1 MQVFKIA
8 TADEWKAAQ
17 EAGVYRGSAD
27 DKRDGFIHLSTAG
40 QLAGTLD
47 RHFANATELTLV
59 ALDADALGALLK
71 WEPSNDGQTFP
82 HLYSPLELSKVLWTS
97 PITAKAPGIF
107 ALPTRA
113 FIEQRTEPGR
123 AS

>member
-1 MQVFKIA
+1 MQVFKIVVPG
-8 TADEWKAAQ
+8 EWKAAM
-17 EAGVYRGSAD
+17 EKGTYYGSAD

-59 ALDADALGALLK
+59 ALDADALGAVLK
-71 WEPSNDGQTFP
+71 WEPSREGQNFP
-82 HLYSPLELSKVLWTS
+82 HLYSALELSKVLWTS
-97 PITAKAPGIF
+97 LIMAKAPGIF

-113 FIEQRTEPGR
+113 FIEQRAAQTN
-123 AS
+123 